1 MIMNALE
8 QFIID
13 RNLTA
18 VTGKVK
24 LNLTKETRKEF
35 WSFVRVLCDTKTGQ
49 QIYLKYFEQYKNFRI
64 EVSPSAK
71 GLSDGFYISEF
82 DIDWVLV
89 ENFQKSLDNFIK
101 KGPSLVMEPIDAI
114 EV

>member
-1 MIMNALE
+1 MNALE

-13 RNLTA
+13 RNLTK

-24 LNLTKETRKEF
+24 ANLTKEDKREF
-35 WSFVRVLCDTKTGQ
+35 GSFVRVLCDTTTGQ
-49 QIYLKYFEQYKNFRI
+49 QIYLKYFNDFDNFRI
-64 EVSPSAK
+64 EVSPSK
-71 GLSDGFYISEF
+71 PGMKDWYYINEF
-82 DIDWVLV
+82 DKDDNLLPT
-89 ENFQKSLDNFIK
+89 FQQSLNNFIK